1 MPALPGPALSE
12 EEAKREEDLI
22 ILHVDLE
29 SPARTDERHAFSEE
43 VDVLV
48 TELATTVSG
57 KQIAE
62 WINRAHLH
70 HVSRARMGCLLA
82 LQTERNLHEAVK
94 ISQVIITQPSWSAWS
109 SWSSWSASASAL
121 VLIFLGLR
129 LRLP

>member
-29 SPARTDERHAFSEE
+29 PPARTDERHAFSEE

-94 ISQVIITQPSWSAWS
+94 ISQVIITQPSWS